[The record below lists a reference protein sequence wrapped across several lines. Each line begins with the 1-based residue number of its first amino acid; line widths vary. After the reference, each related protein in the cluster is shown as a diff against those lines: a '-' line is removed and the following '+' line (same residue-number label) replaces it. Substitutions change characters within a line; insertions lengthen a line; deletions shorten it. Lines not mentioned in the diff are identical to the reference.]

1 MKKQITILL
10 IVLGL
15 SLMVVGCSDKG
26 KENNKPRLTNPNDDV
41 PVP

>member
-1 MKKQITILL
+1 MKTHITVLL
-10 IVLGL
+10 IILGL

-26 KENNKPRLTNPNDDV
+26 KEDNKPRLTNPDNDV